1 MTGFFIGFFMNHKD
15 LEKLLDYLMQYKNT
29 DSQQTIA
36 LLLKAVGLIVVARQ
50 KTDPKIKDKLESEL
64 KTLLEFLNL
73 N

>member
-1 MTGFFIGFFMNHKD
+1 MNHKD
-15 LEKLLDYLMQYKNT
+15 LEKLLDYLMQYKNV
-29 DSQQTIA
+29 DSQQTIS

>member
-1 MTGFFIGFFMNHKD
+1 MNHKD
-15 LEKLLDYLMQYKNT
+15 LEKLLDYLMQYKNQ

-50 KTDPKIKDKLESEL
+50 KSDPKIKDKLESEL